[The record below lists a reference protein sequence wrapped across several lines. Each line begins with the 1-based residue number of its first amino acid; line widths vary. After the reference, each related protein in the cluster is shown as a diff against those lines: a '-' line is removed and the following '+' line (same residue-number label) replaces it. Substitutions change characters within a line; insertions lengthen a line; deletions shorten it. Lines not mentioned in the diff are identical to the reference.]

1 MKYALALAGGGT
13 RGAFQAGVWRA
24 LTEMGMEIRAIAGT
38 SIGAVNGAM
47 FAMGADP
54 SELWLGTDINDIIEI
69 GENDG
74 NLFSIKSLRTVFT
87 EGFKGGLDTAPFK
100 RLLTSLIDERALRS
114 SPVDYG
120 LCTFSVTDKKS
131 VELFKEDIPEGK
143 LVDYILASAC
153 FPMFRNI
160 VIDDKE
166 YTDGGIQNN
175 LPSGMLISRG
185 YDTIITVSV
194 NGIGFVRD
202 VDRCGV
208 NIISID
214 SPAPEVGLMDF
225 DHEAILRS
233 MKSGYLEALRA
244 FGKCKGENYFIDTAS
259 YGGFVLRYGH
269 SLIKGLELA
278 AELSGVDRCRMYTAR
293 ELTEAVMRDYMK
305 NIRLRHMTEIIRSSV
320 PGFIREKLDVL
331 GNLFRAAN
339 TIVYLQKSE

>member
-13 RGAFQAGVWRA
+13 RGAFQAGVWKA
-24 LTEMGMEIRAIAGT
+24 LNEMNMEIQAIAGT

-54 SELWLGTDINDIIEI
+54 SELWLKTDISDIVKI

-74 NLFSIKSLRTVFT
+74 NLFSVKSLKAVVT

-100 RLLTSLIDERALRS
+100 RLLYSLIDEDALRK

-120 LCTFSVTDKKS
+120 LCTYSVTDKKS
-131 VELFKEDIPEGK
+131 VELFKEDIPKGK

-153 FPMFRNI
+153 FPMFKNI

-208 NIISID
+208 NIISIE

-225 DHEAILRS
+225 DHEAIRRS
-233 MKSGYLEALRA
+233 MKSGYFETLRT
-244 FGKCKGENYFIDTAS
+244 FGKCRGENYFIDTAS
-259 YGGFVLRYGH
+259 YNEFVLQYGY

-278 AELSGVDRCRMYTAR
+278 AEFSDVDRCRMYTAG
-293 ELTEAVMRDYMK
+293 ELTDAVMRSYMK
-305 NIRLRHMTEIIRSSV
+305 NIRLKHMTEIIKNTGH
-320 PGFIREKLDVL
+320 GFLREKLDVL
-331 GNLFRAAN
+331 GNLFHAAN
-339 TIVYLQKSE
+339 TIIYLSKK

>member
-13 RGAFQAGVWRA
+13 RGAFEAGVWKA
-24 LTEMGMEIRAIAGT
+24 LGEMKIEISAIAGT

-54 SELWLGTDINDIIEI
+54 SELWLKTEISDIVEI

-74 NLFSIKSLRTVFT
+74 NLFSVKSLKAVFT
-87 EGFKGGLDTAPFK
+87 EGLKGGLDTAPFK
-100 RLLTSLIDERALRS
+100 RLLSSLIDEDVLRN

-120 LCTFSVTDKKS
+120 LCTYSVTDKKS
-131 VELFKEDIPEGK
+131 VELFKEDIPEGR

-153 FPMFRNI
+153 FPMFKNI

-175 LPSGMLISRG
+175 LPTGMLISRG

-214 SPAPEVGLMDF
+214 SPAPEVGLMEF
-225 DHEAILRS
+225 DHKAIENS
-233 MKSGYLEALRA
+233 MKSGYFETLRS
-244 FGKCKGENYFIDTAS
+244 FGKCRGENYFIDTAS
-259 YGGFVLRYGH
+259 YDRFVSQYGY
-269 SLIKGLELA
+269 SLIKGLERA
-278 AELSGVDRCRMYTAR
+278 AELSEVDRCRMYTAA
-293 ELTEAVMRDYMK
+293 ELIESVMGSYMK
-305 NIRLRHMTEIIRSSV
+305 NNRLKRMTEIIRKSGS
-320 PGFIREKLDVL
+320 GFLREKLDIL
-331 GNLFRAAN
+331 GNLFHAAN
-339 TIVYLQKSE
+339 TIVYLQKNE